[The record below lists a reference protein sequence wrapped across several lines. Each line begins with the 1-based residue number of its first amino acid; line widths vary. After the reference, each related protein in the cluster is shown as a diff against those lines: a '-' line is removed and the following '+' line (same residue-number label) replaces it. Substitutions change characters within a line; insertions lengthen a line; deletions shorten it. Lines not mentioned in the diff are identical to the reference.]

1 MSISDILYCSLPK
14 ITNIIREIN
23 EHASQ
28 PAISSFLIALLLNM
42 SKTGGSFRTNLNL
55 ESEHASLLRGFPAWR
70 TKVLQ
75 KLTRTSVLFSCRHT
89 VLLLRKWIPLQKRAF
104 CKCPP
109 LRYYPIFL
117 LLTGSFVFISVY
129 PRTFSFNNVYGKCV
143 SMGLT

>member
-55 ESEHASLLRGFPAWR
+55 ESEHASLLRGFPTWR

-89 VLLLRKWIPLQKRAF
+89 VLLLRKWIPPPEESFLQMPSSSLLPYFSASYWVIRVHF
-104 CKCPP
+104 SVPENV
-109 LRYYPIFL
+109 FL
-117 LLTGSFVFISVY
+117 
-129 PRTFSFNNVYGKCV
+129 
-143 SMGLT
+143 